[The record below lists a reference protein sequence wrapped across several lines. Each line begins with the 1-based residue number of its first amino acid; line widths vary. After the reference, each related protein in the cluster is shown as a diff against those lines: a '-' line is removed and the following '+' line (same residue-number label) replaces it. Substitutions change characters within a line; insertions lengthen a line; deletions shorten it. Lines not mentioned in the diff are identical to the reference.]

1 MTKTMTKYQLEHFKD
16 KIKRQVDPMI
26 EEQELLVRQFQTVET
41 NKAMKNLSKK
51 MGADKI
57 LNRFKKLEEEYK
69 ELQSVAKTFFQTKAT
84 KDQKE
89 DLSYKFSGDTGR
101 HSYRSQNSDGIT
113 LSDCEE
119 QLRTWATNLAKRY
132 IESRPEGKRLAELKQ
147 IKRVALDT
155 VMEAQAPAD
164 LIANLDKVFTKAIGS
179 TWNESVP
186 KLVMK
191 KD

>member
-1 MTKTMTKYQLEHFKD
+1 MSKTMTKYQLEHFKD
-16 KIKRQVDPMI
+16 KIKRQVDPLI
-26 EEQELLVRQFQTVET
+26 EEQELLVRQFETVET

-57 LNRFKKLEEEYK
+57 LNRFKKLEDEYK
-69 ELQSVAKTFFQTKAT
+69 ELQSVAKTFFQTKAP

-89 DLSYKFSGDTGR
+89 DLSYKFSGQK
-101 HSYRSQNSDGIT
+101 SNSWRTSDDKIT

-132 IESRPEGKRLAELKQ
+132 IESRPEGKRLSELKQ

-164 LIANLDKVFTKAIGS
+164 LISSLDKVFTKAIGN
-179 TWNESVP
+179 TWNEKVP
-186 KLVMK
+186 QLENK
-191 KD
+191 K

>member
-1 MTKTMTKYQLEHFKD
+1 MAKTMMKWQIDHFRQKVRE
-16 KIKRQVDPMI
+16 KIDPQI
-26 EEQELLVRQFQTVET
+26 EEQELLVRQFETTET

-89 DLSYKFSGDTGR
+89 DLSSKFSKDSES
-101 HSYRSQNSDGIT
+101 SYWRSSDDKIT

-119 QLRTWATNLAKRY
+119 QLRRWATNLAKRY
-132 IESRPEGKRLAELKQ
+132 IESRPEGKRLAQLRQ
-147 IKRVALDT
+147 IKQTALDQ
-155 VMEAQAPAD
+155 VMEAQVPRE
-164 LIANLDKVFTKAIGS
+164 LIEALDNTFKNSIGIS
-179 TWNESVP
+179 WNEKIP
-186 KLVMK
+186 QIENKN
-191 KD
+191 

>member
-1 MTKTMTKYQLEHFKD
+1 MAKTMTKYQLEHFQE
-16 KIKRQVDPMI
+16 KIRRQVDPMI
-26 EEQELLVRQFQTVET
+26 EEQDLLVKQYKTIET

-57 LNRFKKLEEEYK
+57 IAKFKKHEEEGR
-69 ELQSVAKTFFQTKAT
+69 ELQRVAKTFFQSKAD
-84 KDQKE
+84 KEQKE
-89 DLSYKFSGDTGR
+89 DLSYKFSNDRG
-101 HSYRSQNSDGIT
+101 YRSNDEIT

-119 QLRTWATNLAKRY
+119 QLRKWASNLAQRY

-155 VMEAQAPAD
+155 VMEAQAPSD

-179 TWNESVP
+179 TWSEQVP
-186 KLVMK
+186 QLENK
-191 KD
+191 K

>member
-1 MTKTMTKYQLEHFKD
+1 MAKTMMKWQIDHFRQKVRE
-16 KIKRQVDPMI
+16 KIDPQI
-26 EEQELLVRQFQTVET
+26 EEQELLVRQFETVET

-89 DLSYKFSGDTGR
+89 DLNYKFSGE
-101 HSYRSQNSDGIT
+101 SKSSYYRSSSDEKIT

-119 QLRTWATNLAKRY
+119 QLRKWATNLAKRY
-132 IESRPEGKRLAELKQ
+132 IESRPEGKRLAQLRQ
-147 IKRVALDT
+147 IKQTALDQ
-155 VMEAQAPAD
+155 VMEAQVPRE
-164 LIANLDKVFTKAIGS
+164 LIEALDNTFKSSIGIS
-179 TWNESVP
+179 WNEKIP
-186 KLVMK
+186 QIENK
-191 KD
+191 

>member
-1 MTKTMTKYQLEHFKD
+1 MAKTMTKYQLEHFQD
-16 KIKRQVDPMI
+16 KIRRQVDPMI
-26 EEQELLVRQFQTVET
+26 EEQDLLVKQYKTIET

-57 LNRFKKLEEEYK
+57 IAKFKKHEEEGR
-69 ELQSVAKTFFQTKAT
+69 ELQKVAKTFFQSKAT

-89 DLSYKFSGDTGR
+89 DLSYKFSGDNGR
-101 HSYRSQNSDGIT
+101 HSWRSSNSDEIT

-119 QLRTWATNLAKRY
+119 QLRIWASNLAQRY

-155 VMEAQAPAD
+155 VMEAQAPSD

-179 TWNESVP
+179 TWTENVP
-186 KLVMK
+186 QLENK
-191 KD
+191 K